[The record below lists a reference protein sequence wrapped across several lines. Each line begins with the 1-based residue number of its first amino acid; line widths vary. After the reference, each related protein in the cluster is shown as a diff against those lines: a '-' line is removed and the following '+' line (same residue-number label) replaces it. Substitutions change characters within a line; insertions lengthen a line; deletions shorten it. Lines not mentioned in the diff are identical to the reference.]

1 LQLRV
6 LVMLA
11 NNYTTSASAT
21 AMVDS
26 DALHAWHCMPACH
39 HDLRLECQSRCRY
52 VCSIAAVIAALA
64 VARAVAVA
72 ALAAA
77 PGSGQQ
83 S

>member
-1 LQLRV
+1 
-6 LVMLA
+6 ML
-11 NNYTTSASAT
+11 
-21 AMVDS
+21 DS
-26 DALHAWHCMPACH
+26 DALAMQACVPSQAG
-39 HDLRLECQSRCRY
+39 LAVTVPVLVRMY

-83 S
+83 SASTIHHHWQPRIKPRD